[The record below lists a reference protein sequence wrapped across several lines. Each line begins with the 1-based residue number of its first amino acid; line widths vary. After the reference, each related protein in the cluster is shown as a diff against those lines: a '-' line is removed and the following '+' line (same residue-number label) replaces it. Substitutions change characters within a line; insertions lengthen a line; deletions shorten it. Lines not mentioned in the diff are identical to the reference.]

1 MWWIARLATQ
11 LNGHK
16 PRVVWITGLSGS
28 GKSTIT
34 DATVGVLHALGI
46 HTYVL
51 DGDNV
56 RMGLNRDLGFT
67 PEDRAENVRRVGEVA
82 RLMLDAGLVVFVA
95 LVSPFRA
102 DRRRVRELFEPG
114 EFTEVFVN
122 TSLEVAAD
130 RDPKGLYRK
139 AAAGT
144 LPNLTGVGQGYEVPE
159 DPELVL
165 DGTADPAANAEI
177 LAGLLLDRG

>member
-1 MWWIARLATQ
+1 MGT
-11 LNGHK
+11 
-16 PRVVWITGLSGS
+16 
-28 GKSTIT
+28 
-34 DATVGVLHALGI
+34 

-82 RLMLDAGLVVFVA
+82 KLMLDAGLVVFVA

-102 DRRRVRELFEPG
+102 DRRAVRGLFEPG
-114 EFTEVFVN
+114 EFIEVFVD
-122 TSLEVAAD
+122 TPLSVAAE

-139 AAAGT
+139 AADGS
-144 LPNLTGVGQGYEVPE
+144 LPNLTGVGQDYEAPE
-159 DPELVL
+159 VAELVL
-165 DGTADPAANAEI
+165 DGTADPAVNAAAVARLVLGE
-177 LAGLLLDRG
+177 G